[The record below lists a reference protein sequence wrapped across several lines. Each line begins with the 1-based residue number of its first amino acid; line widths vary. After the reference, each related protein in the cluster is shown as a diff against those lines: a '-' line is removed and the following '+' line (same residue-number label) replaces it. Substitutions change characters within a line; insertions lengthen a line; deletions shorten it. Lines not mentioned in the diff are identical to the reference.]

1 MAANKFATMLHRNTH
16 RIVAILV
23 YAVLEWFLISM
34 LLLNSL
40 FGYLISKFADFF
52 GLKPP
57 CPLCCRI
64 GRVLEH
70 GKKADYSFVDEVC
83 ETHAAE
89 ISKLS
94 YCINHHKLAES
105 QGMCNN
111 CFASGPVPDTS
122 NGTTR
127 TAFVSIMTEDTC
139 QNGDDILRCS
149 CCKENLT
156 GKWHPSCL
164 LWKPSWS
171 ASDVIQKGGL
181 LIDEMVDENA
191 GTKCEQL
198 KKPDGL
204 QNQRESL
211 REIEDHNDEAE
222 GVSEEH
228 QVLSDV
234 DSFSFRE
241 ASEEDYSK
249 SLSSILWNEKE
260 DTNEDIKDATS
271 EVVEKYSYS
280 VSNRSPTSKGKST
293 ISCHNEDDLLNAI
306 DLQHKDYD
314 ACDWHRVIPLD
325 LIDYSTNENTKF
337 HALVEEHLRKC
348 DHHHE
353 AAFTSNL
360 VFETEIGLLGES
372 FIVDENIKK
381 SAYAEMKELGIY
393 MVDVESASILPS
405 EEGKLEHEDASVA
418 PAAQKLEADN
428 DKIEADGME
437 ESNKPTVIHFW
448 PGAVLKDEM
457 CCIEIATDL
466 TVRSTKVPTSDQSHP
481 QELLTSLKLSKE
493 NFSLV
498 KGQNVEVTDISSE
511 FGPQDG
517 HGTLPPGTADAV
529 KSYVQDTVLTDEIQ
543 ANPIN
548 FQPTEPEVDEEKFPE
563 TPTSVESLHYLHKKL
578 LLSEKRE
585 SSMEESL
592 DGSVLSEM
600 EVGDAAISIERL
612 KTALKAERKALS
624 ALYAELEEERSASA
638 VATNQTMAMITRLQ
652 EEKAAMQME
661 ALQYQRMM
669 EEQSEYD
676 QEALQLLNELMI
688 KREREKEELEK
699 ELVMYRQKVSDYEAK
714 ERMRAMR
721 NNSPEN
727 WSSKSSSDFGNNAED
742 GDNLY
747 IDLNRELRDNDAGN
761 LCGHQ
766 GLNSP
771 NNTPTDEVLNLEE
784 MALDCVKH
792 MTSLD
797 DSLAEFEE
805 ERLSILDQLKELEEK
820 LLIMSSN
827 EEFVND
833 KNLNEQFSNY
843 DENDSDEHHNLTCQE
858 QNGVLDVLPKE
869 PNENYHPEKETMCL
883 MAKRLLPLLDATET
897 EYEDGMIV
905 QDPGENIS
913 SFEEDGKKLA
923 IEEEVDHVYER
934 LQALEADREFL
945 KHCMNSIQKGDKG
958 MNLLQEILQHLRD
971 LKSVELRSR
980 NMDEGN

>member
-16 RIVAILV
+16 RIIAILV
-23 YAVLEWFLISM
+23 YAALEWVLISM

-40 FGYLISKFADFF
+40 FGYLISKFAHFF

-57 CPLCCRI
+57 CPWCCRI
-64 GRVLEH
+64 DRVLKH
-70 GKKADYSFVDEVC
+70 SKKADYSFVDEMC

-94 YCINHHKLAES
+94 FCSNHHKLAES

-111 CFASGPVPDTS
+111 CFASRPVPDTS
-122 NGTTR
+122 NGMTR
-127 TAFVSIMTEDTC
+127 TAFVSMVREDTC
-139 QNGDDILRCS
+139 QNGDDILSCS

-171 ASDVIQKGGL
+171 TSDVIQKGDL
-181 LIDEMVDENA
+181 LIEEMVDENA
-191 GTKCEQL
+191 GSKCEQL

-222 GVSEEH
+222 GVSEDH

-260 DTNEDIKDATS
+260 DGNEDIKEATS
-271 EVVEKYSYS
+271 EVTEKYSYG

-293 ISCHNEDDLLNAI
+293 ISCRDEDDLLNAI
-306 DLQHKDYD
+306 DLQHKDCD
-314 ACDWHRVIPLD
+314 ACDWHRVIPVD

-348 DHHHE
+348 DHQHD

-372 FIVDENIKK
+372 FIVDDEIKK

-405 EEGKLEHEDASVA
+405 EEGKLENEDASV
-418 PAAQKLEADN
+418 PRAAQTLEAD
-428 DKIEADGME
+428 DSKVEADGME
-437 ESNKPTVIHFW
+437 ELNEPT
-448 PGAVLKDEM
+448 GAILKDEM
-457 CCIEIATDL
+457 GCMEIAADL
-466 TVRSTKVPTSDQSHP
+466 TARSAKLPTSDQSHP
-481 QELLTSLKLSKE
+481 QKLLTSLQLSKE
-493 NFSLV
+493 NLSLV
-498 KGQNVEVTDISSE
+498 KGQNADITDSLNE
-511 FGPQDG
+511 FEPQDG
-517 HGTLPPGTADAV
+517 HDCHVGTFPPGPADAG
-529 KSYVQDTVLTDEIQ
+529 KSYVQETMLTAESQ

-548 FQPTEPEVDEEKFPE
+548 FQPTEIEAEEEKFPE
-563 TPTSVESLHYLHKKL
+563 TPTSVESLHCLHKKL

-585 SSMEESL
+585 SSIEESL

-600 EVGDAAISIERL
+600 EVGDGVISIERL
-612 KTALKAERKALS
+612 KVALKAERKALS

-699 ELVMYRQKVSDYEAK
+699 ELVMYRQKVSDYEAM

-721 NNSPEN
+721 STRPEN

-742 GDNLY
+742 SDNLY
-747 IDLNRELRDNDAGN
+747 IDLNHELRGNDAGL

-766 GLNSP
+766 GTNSP
-771 NNTPTDEVLNLEE
+771 NNAPTDEVSNLEE

-827 EEFVND
+827 EEFMDD
-833 KNLNEQFSNY
+833 KNLNEQFSIY
-843 DENDSDEHHNLTCQE
+843 DENDSDERHNFTCPE
-858 QNGVLDVLPKE
+858 HNGVLDTLPKE

-883 MAKRLLPLLDATET
+883 MAKRLLPLLDAKET
-897 EYEDGMIV
+897 EIEDGMVV
-905 QDPGENIS
+905 QDPSENIS
-913 SFEEDGKKLA
+913 KFEEDGKKLA

-971 LKSVELRSR
+971 LKGVELRSR
-980 NMDEGN
+980 NTDEGN

>member
-1 MAANKFATMLHRNTH
+1 MAGNKFATMLHRNTH
-16 RIVAILV
+16 RIIAILV
-23 YAVLEWFLISM
+23 YAVLEWVLIAM
-34 LLLNSL
+34 LLLNS
-40 FGYLISKFADFF
+40 FYGYLISKFAGFF

-57 CPLCCRI
+57 CPWCCRI
-64 GRVLEH
+64 DRALER
-70 GKKADYSFVDEVC
+70 GKREDYSFVDEVC

-94 YCINHHKLAES
+94 YCSNHQRLAES
-105 QGMCNN
+105 QGMCNS
-111 CFASGPVPDTS
+111 CFASRPVLDTS

-127 TAFVSIMTEDTC
+127 TPFVSTIREDPC
-139 QNGDDILRCS
+139 QSGDDILRCS

-156 GKWHPSCL
+156 GKWHSSCL

-171 ASDVIQKGGL
+171 ASDVIQTGGL
-181 LIDEMVDENA
+181 SIGEMVDENA
-191 GTKCEQL
+191 ASKCEQM

-204 QNQRESL
+204 QNHRESL
-211 REIEDHNDEAE
+211 REIEDHTDEAE

-249 SLSSILWNEKE
+249 CLSSILWNEKE
-260 DTNEDIKDATS
+260 DANEDIKEATS
-271 EVVEKYSYS
+271 EVIEKYSYG

-293 ISCHNEDDLLNAI
+293 MSCLEEDDLLNAI
-306 DLQHKDYD
+306 DLQREDYD
-314 ACDWHRVIPLD
+314 ACDWHRVIPVD

-348 DHHHE
+348 DHHQD

-372 FIVDENIKK
+372 FIVDDNIKK
-381 SAYAEMKELGIY
+381 AAYAEMKELGIY
-393 MVDVESASILPS
+393 MVDVEGASILPS
-405 EEGKLEHEDASVA
+405 EEGKLEHEDASIGR
-418 PAAQKLEADN
+418 AAQTLEADE
-428 DKIEADGME
+428 DKIEPYGMD
-437 ESNKPTVIHFW
+437 ESNKPI
-448 PGAVLKDEM
+448 VLKDEM
-457 CCIEIATDL
+457 GCTEIATDL
-466 TVRSTKVPTSDQSHP
+466 TARSTKFPTSDQSHP
-481 QELLTSLKLSKE
+481 QELLTSSQQSKE
-493 NFSLV
+493 NSSLP
-498 KGQNVEVTDISSE
+498 KGQNAEVSKALNE
-511 FGPQDG
+511 LGPQDG
-517 HGTLPPGTADAV
+517 HGTLPPCPADAG
-529 KSYVQDTVLTDEIQ
+529 KSYVEGIMLTDVSQ

-548 FQPTEPEVDEEKFPE
+548 CQPTELEAEEEKFPE

-585 SSMEESL
+585 SSIEESL
-592 DGSVLSEM
+592 DGSMLSEM
-600 EVGDAAISIERL
+600 EVGDGAISIERL
-612 KTALKAERKALS
+612 KAALKAERKALS

-699 ELVMYRQKVSDYEAK
+699 ELAMYRQKVSDYEAI
-714 ERMRAMR
+714 ERMRATR
-721 NNSPEN
+721 NIRPEN

-742 GDNLY
+742 SDNLY
-747 IDLNRELRDNDAGN
+747 IDLNHELIDNHAGN
-761 LCGHQ
+761 LCDHQ
-766 GLNSP
+766 GINPP
-771 NNTPTDEVLNLEE
+771 NNTPTNEVLNLEE

-797 DSLAEFEE
+797 DSLAEFDE

-833 KNLNEQFSNY
+833 KNLSEQLSNF
-843 DENDSDEHHNLTCQE
+843 DGNDSDKNHNFTCQE
-858 QNGVLDVLPKE
+858 QNGVLDALPKE
-869 PNENYHPEKETMCL
+869 PNENYLPEKGTMCL
-883 MAKRLLPLLDATET
+883 MAKRLLPLLDAAET
-897 EYEDGMIV
+897 EYGDGMVV

-913 SFEEDGKKLA
+913 EIEEDGKKLA
-923 IEEEVDHVYER
+923 IVEEVDHVYER

-945 KHCMNSIQKGDKG
+945 KHCMSSIQKGDKG

-971 LKSVELRSR
+971 LKSVELHSR

>member
-1 MAANKFATMLHRNTH
+1 MAANKFATVLHRNTN
-16 RIVAILV
+16 RLIAILV
-23 YAVLEWFLISM
+23 YAALEWVLISM

-40 FGYLISKFADFF
+40 FGYLISKFAGFF

-57 CPLCCRI
+57 CPWCCRI
-64 GRVLEH
+64 DRVLER
-70 GKKADYSFVDEVC
+70 GKRADHSFVNEVC

-94 YCINHHKLAES
+94 YCSNHHKLAES
-105 QGMCNN
+105 QGMCND
-111 CFASGPVPDTS
+111 CFASRPVTDAS
-122 NGTTR
+122 NGMTR
-127 TAFVSIMTEDTC
+127 TPFVSMMREDTC

-156 GKWHPSCL
+156 GKWHSSCL

-171 ASDVIQKGGL
+171 ASDVIQKEGL
-181 LIDEMVDENA
+181 SIEEIVDENA
-191 GTKCEQL
+191 GSKCEQL
-198 KKPDGL
+198 KKPNGL

-222 GVSEEH
+222 GISEEH

-249 SLSSILWNEKE
+249 PLSSILWNEKE
-260 DTNEDIKDATS
+260 DTNEDIKEATS
-271 EVVEKYSYS
+271 EVVEKYSYG
-280 VSNRSPTSKGKST
+280 VSNGTPTSKGKST
-293 ISCHNEDDLLNAI
+293 TSCHKEDDLLNAI
-306 DLQHKDYD
+306 DLQHKDSD
-314 ACDWHRVIPLD
+314 ACDWQRVIPVD

-337 HALVEEHLRKC
+337 HALVEEHLRKW
-348 DHHHE
+348 DHQRD

-360 VFETEIGLLGES
+360 VFETEIGLLRES
-372 FIVDENIKK
+372 FIVDDDIKK
-381 SAYAEMKELGIY
+381 AAYAEMKKLGIY
-393 MVDVESASILPS
+393 MVDEESASILPS

-418 PAAQKLEADN
+418 RAAQTLEADD
-428 DKIEADGME
+428 DKIEACAME
-437 ESNKPTVIHFW
+437 ELNKPT
-448 PGAVLKDEM
+448 GAILKDEM
-457 CCIEIATDL
+457 GCIEIATDL
-466 TVRSTKVPTSDQSHP
+466 TARSTKVPTSDQSHP
-481 QELLTSLKLSKE
+481 QELLTSLQLSKE
-493 NFSLV
+493 NLSLV
-498 KGQNVEVTDISSE
+498 NGQNAEVTDTSNE
-511 FGPQDG
+511 LVPQDG
-517 HGTLPPGTADAV
+517 HDCNVGTLPPGPAEAGQ
-529 KSYVQDTVLTDEIQ
+529 SYVQETMLSDESQ

-548 FQPTEPEVDEEKFPE
+548 CQPMELEAEEEKFPE

-578 LLSEKRE
+578 LLSEKKE
-585 SSMEESL
+585 SSIEESL

-600 EVGDAAISIERL
+600 EVGDGAISVERL
-612 KTALKAERKALS
+612 KAALKAERKALS

-699 ELVMYRQKVSDYEAK
+699 ELAIYRQKVSDYEAM

-721 NNSPEN
+721 NIRPEN

-742 GDNLY
+742 GNNLY

-766 GLNSP
+766 EINSP
-771 NNTPTDEVLNLEE
+771 DNTLTDEVLNLEE

-792 MTSLD
+792 VTSLD

-805 ERLSILDQLKELEEK
+805 ERLSILDQLKVLEEK

-827 EEFVND
+827 EEFMNE
-833 KNLNEQFSNY
+833 KNLSEQLSNF
-843 DENDSDEHHNLTCQE
+843 DENDFDERHNFTCQE
-858 QNGVLDVLPKE
+858 QNGVLDALPKE

-897 EYEDGMIV
+897 EYEDAMID

-913 SFEEDGKKLA
+913 KFEEDGKKLA
-923 IEEEVDHVYER
+923 IVEEVDHVYER

-945 KHCMNSIQKGDKG
+945 KHCMSSIQKGDKG

-971 LKSVELRSR
+971 LKSVELHTG